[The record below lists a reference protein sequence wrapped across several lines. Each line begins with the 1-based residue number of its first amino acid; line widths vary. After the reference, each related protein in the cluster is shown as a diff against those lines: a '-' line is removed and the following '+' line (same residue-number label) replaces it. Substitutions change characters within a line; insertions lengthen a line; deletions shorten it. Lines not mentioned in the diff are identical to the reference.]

1 MTYHLWT
8 YDQEKRHL
16 SIYMNGA
23 GAPRTWKHHAGP
35 RSWAD
40 RQMEHGTFRGFQCE
54 CVTPC
59 AEPPKYIAKYK
70 RV

>member
-16 SIYMNGA
+16 SIYMNGD
-23 GAPRTWKHHAGP
+23 GPRTWKHHAGP

-40 RQMEHGTFRGFQCE
+40 RKMEHGTFRAFQCE
-54 CVTPC
+54 CVTLC
-59 AEPPKYIAKYK
+59 EPTKYVAKYK